1 MCGCCLAIDVRSGMG
16 MAAQWDKAIAMVTQ
30 GRGWLQDSWVHA
42 GHRLD
47 VPTLIS
53 DGSICISG
61 CAGKNHNNQLTL
73 RYFRNIFI
81 FH

>member
-1 MCGCCLAIDVRSGMG
+1 MCAGMG
-16 MAAQWDKAIAMVTQ
+16 RAAQWDKSIAMMTQ
-30 GRGWLQDSWVHA
+30 GRGWLQDSWAHA

-47 VPTLIS
+47 MAALIS
-53 DGSICISG
+53 VGSICISG
-61 CAGKNHNNQLTL
+61 FGKNHNNHFTL

>member
-1 MCGCCLAIDVRSGMG
+1 MCAGIGR
-16 MAAQWDKAIAMVTQ
+16 AAQWDRAIAMMTQ
-30 GRGWLQDSWVHA
+30 GRGWLQDRWAHA

-47 VPTLIS
+47 VAALIS

-61 CAGKNHNNQLTL
+61 FAGKNHNNQLIL